1 MINLQLHLPD
11 YVQPMAKKQ
20 VVITVN
26 ASTNRILDGNNCFI
40 H

>member
-11 YVQPMAKKQ
+11 YVQPMAKEQ
-20 VVITVN
+20 VIITVN
-26 ASTNRILDGNNCFI
+26 ASTHRILNWKNCFI